1 MAGRRA
7 GTRLLAFGVR
17 GRGRSGA
24 GAAGLRREKE
34 DDSLRPVLVRC
45 CCYGVLL
52 GQGDIGVVLG
62 DVKGVHIMLKI
73 KQAIY
78 RRWRADKQILV
89 IALGE
94 AVRLSLYRQSE
105 LQWEASFPYENDA
118 ALEVCVRDCLL
129 EHDVEENAAALL
141 LLDAGRLQSEQLTL
155 PTLTAKQLR
164 KTLAWEAEQLFTE
177 CSYCYKTMA
186 ATAASEGAELTYG
199 VQQDAEQ
206 QLVQLY
212 ALPYAQQKLY
222 GDLCCR
228 LLMKLEAIC
237 VLEQESA
244 QKSEQGQSALLE
256 QEVMQADT
264 EMAVKQGDARVA
276 RAVQQ
281 WFAGAELLAFP
292 PLPTAVDWQHYR
304 DTARTLLPRIACA
317 SLLLA
322 VLVFGYAFAAHYLAQ
337 GELQSLQQDAERYAV
352 WHERRAE
359 SVQLEQRLAALKQ
372 QAQQRKAVTG
382 VSKELEAWGGLRLQG
397 AYLTRLEFKTSQEKQ
412 NAEALVKAQEKQQ
425 DADIKGKKKESKKQ
439 NAVVTVRGV
448 ARDEQAL
455 DGLLESLQRSS
466 RYSSVQLVQVQRQA
480 DATEFSVQTSVTG
493 GK

>member
-1 MAGRRA
+1 
-7 GTRLLAFGVR
+7 
-17 GRGRSGA
+17 
-24 GAAGLRREKE
+24 
-34 DDSLRPVLVRC
+34 
-45 CCYGVLL
+45 
-52 GQGDIGVVLG
+52 
-62 DVKGVHIMLKI
+62 MLKI

-78 RRWRADKQILV
+78 RRWRADKQLLV

-94 AVRLSLYRQSE
+94 AVRLSLYQQSA
-105 LQWEASFPYENDA
+105 LQWEESFPYENDA
-118 ALEVCVRDCLL
+118 ALEACVRDCLL
-129 EHDVEENAAALL
+129 EHDVEENVPALL

-164 KTLAWEAEQLFTE
+164 KTLVWEAEQLFAD

-186 ATAASEGAELTYG
+186 GAAASEGAELTTSL
-199 VQQDAEQ
+199 QQDAEQ

-222 GDLCCR
+222 GDLCSR
-228 LLMKLEAIC
+228 LLMKLQAIC

-244 QKSEQGQSALLE
+244 QKSEQGQSALPE

-264 EMAVKQGDARVA
+264 EMAAEDGNADARVE

-292 PLPTAVDWQHYR
+292 PLPTAVDWQSYR
-304 DTARTLLPRIACA
+304 DTARTLLPRVACA

-322 VLVFGYAFAAHYLAQ
+322 VAVFGYAFAAHYLAQ

-397 AYLTRLEFKTSQEKQ
+397 AYLTRLEFKASQEKQ

-448 ARDEQAL
+448 ASDEQAL

-480 DATEFSVQTSVTG
+480 AGTAFSVQANVAG

>member
-1 MAGRRA
+1 M
-7 GTRLLAFGVR
+7 
-17 GRGRSGA
+17 
-24 GAAGLRREKE
+24 LR
-34 DDSLRPVLVRC
+34 
-45 CCYGVLL
+45 
-52 GQGDIGVVLG
+52 
-62 DVKGVHIMLKI
+62 I

-78 RRWRADKQILV
+78 RRWRADKQLLV

-94 AVRLSLYRQSE
+94 AVHLSLYQKSA
-105 LQWEASFPYENDA
+105 LQWEESFPYDNDA
-118 ALEVCVRDCLL
+118 ALEACVRDCLL
-129 EHDVEENAAALL
+129 EHDVEENVPALL

-155 PTLTAKQLR
+155 PKLTAKQLR

-186 ATAASEGAELTYG
+186 GAAASEGAELTTSL
-199 VQQDAEQ
+199 QQDAEQ

-222 GDLCCR
+222 GDLCSR
-228 LLMKLEAIC
+228 LLLKLQAIC

-244 QKSEQGQSALLE
+244 QKSKQGQSALLE

-264 EMAVKQGDARVA
+264 EMAVEEGNADARVE

-281 WFAGAELLAFP
+281 WFAGAELLRFP

-304 DTARTLLPRIACA
+304 DTARTLLPRVACA

-322 VLVFGYAFAAHYLAQ
+322 VVALGYAFAAHYLAQ
-337 GELQSLQQDAERYAV
+337 GELQGLQQDAERYAV

-372 QAQQRKAVTG
+372 QALQRKAVTG

-412 NAEALVKAQEKQQ
+412 NADTLVKAQEKQQ

-448 ARDEQAL
+448 ASDEQAL

-480 DATEFSVQTSVTG
+480 DGTAFSVQASVAG

>member
-1 MAGRRA
+1 MFIIK
-7 GTRLLAFGVR
+7 LINDVMSLIKCH
-17 GRGRSGA
+17 
-24 GAAGLRREKE
+24 LRRDKA
-34 DDSLRPVLVRC
+34 L
-45 CCYGVLL
+45 VLL
-52 GQGDIGVVLG
+52 TLDN
-62 DVKGVHIMLKI
+62 K
-73 KQAIY
+73 
-78 RRWRADKQILV
+78 
-89 IALGE
+89 
-94 AVRLSLYRQSE
+94 VRLSLYRQSA
-105 LQWEASFPYENDA
+105 LQWEESFPYETAA
-118 ALEVCVRDCLL
+118 ALEACVRDCLL
-129 EHDVEENAAALL
+129 EHDVEENVPALL
-141 LLDAGRLQSEQLTL
+141 LLDAGGLQSEQLTL

-186 ATAASEGAELTYG
+186 GAAASEGAELTTSL
-199 VQQDAEQ
+199 QQDAEQ

-228 LLMKLEAIC
+228 LLMKLQAIC

-256 QEVMQADT
+256 QEVMQVDT
-264 EMAVKQGDARVA
+264 DARVE

-281 WFAGAELLAFP
+281 WFAGAELLAFT
-292 PLPTAVDWQHYR
+292 PLPTAVDWQRYR

-322 VLVFGYAFAAHYLAQ
+322 VVALGYAFAAHYLAQ

-412 NAEALVKAQEKQQ
+412 NADALVKAQEKQHDTNIQ
-425 DADIKGKKKESKKQ
+425 GKKIESNKQ
-439 NAVVTVRGV
+439 NAAVTVRGV

-466 RYSSVQLVQVQRQA
+466 RYSSVQLEQVQRQA
-480 DATEFSVQTSVTG
+480 AGTAFSVQASVAG
-493 GK
+493 GN

>member
-1 MAGRRA
+1 MFIIK
-7 GTRLLAFGVR
+7 LINDVMSLIKCH
-17 GRGRSGA
+17 
-24 GAAGLRREKE
+24 LRRDKA
-34 DDSLRPVLVRC
+34 L
-45 CCYGVLL
+45 VLL
-52 GQGDIGVVLG
+52 TLDN
-62 DVKGVHIMLKI
+62 K
-73 KQAIY
+73 
-78 RRWRADKQILV
+78 
-89 IALGE
+89 
-94 AVRLSLYRQSE
+94 VRLSLYWQSA
-105 LQWEASFPYENDA
+105 LQWEKSFPYENDA
-118 ALEVCVRDCLL
+118 ALEACVRDCLL
-129 EHDVEENAAALL
+129 EHDVEENVPALL

-186 ATAASEGAELTYG
+186 ATAASEGAELTTSL
-199 VQQDAEQ
+199 QQDAEQ

-222 GDLCCR
+222 GDLCSR
-228 LLMKLEAIC
+228 LLLKLQAIC

-244 QKSEQGQSALLE
+244 QKSEQGQSAWLE

-264 EMAVKQGDARVA
+264 EMTVEEGYTDARVA

-281 WFAGAELLAFP
+281 WFAGAELLRFP

-322 VLVFGYAFAAHYLAQ
+322 VVALGYAFAAHYLAQ
-337 GELQSLQQDAERYAV
+337 GDLQSLQQDAERYAV

-412 NAEALVKAQEKQQ
+412 NADALVKVQEKQH

-439 NAVVTVRGV
+439 NAVVTARGV
-448 ARDEQAL
+448 AHDEQAL
-455 DGLLESLQRSS
+455 DGLVESLQRSS
-466 RYSSVQLVQVQRQA
+466 RYSSVQLMQVQRQA
-480 DATEFSVQTSVTG
+480 DGTAFSVQASVAG

>member
-1 MAGRRA
+1 
-7 GTRLLAFGVR
+7 
-17 GRGRSGA
+17 
-24 GAAGLRREKE
+24 
-34 DDSLRPVLVRC
+34 
-45 CCYGVLL
+45 
-52 GQGDIGVVLG
+52 
-62 DVKGVHIMLKI
+62 MLKI

-78 RRWRADKQILV
+78 RRLRAEKQLMV

-94 AVRLSLYRQSE
+94 AVYLSLYRQSA
-105 LQWEASFPYENDA
+105 LQWEESFPYENDA
-118 ALEVCVRDCLL
+118 ALEACVRDCLL
-129 EHDVEENAAALL
+129 EHDVEENISALL
-141 LLDAGRLQSEQLTL
+141 LLDAGRLQAEQLTL
-155 PTLTAKQLR
+155 PMLTPKQLR
-164 KTLAWEAEQLFTE
+164 KTLAWEAGQLFAD
-177 CSYCYKTMA
+177 CSYCYKILA
-186 ATAASEGAELTYG
+186 GAAASESAELTTSL
-199 VQQDAEQ
+199 QQDAEQ

-228 LLMKLEAIC
+228 LLMKLKAIC

-264 EMAVKQGDARVA
+264 EMAVEQGDADARVE
-276 RAVQQ
+276 RSVQQ
-281 WFAGAELLAFP
+281 WFAGAELLRFP
-292 PLPTAVDWQHYR
+292 PLPTAVDWQRYR
-304 DTARTLLPRIACA
+304 DTARTLLPRVACV

-322 VLVFGYAFAAHYLAQ
+322 VVALGYAFAAYYLAQ

-397 AYLTRLEFKTSQEKQ
+397 AYLTRLEFKKSQDKQ
-412 NAEALVKAQEKQQ
+412 NAAALVKAQDKQH
-425 DADIKGKKKESKKQ
+425 DADIKGKKKDDKQ

-466 RYSSVQLVQVQRQA
+466 RYSSVQLMQVHRQA
-480 DATEFSVQTSVTG
+480 DATEFSVQTSLAG

>member
-1 MAGRRA
+1 
-7 GTRLLAFGVR
+7 
-17 GRGRSGA
+17 
-24 GAAGLRREKE
+24 
-34 DDSLRPVLVRC
+34 
-45 CCYGVLL
+45 
-52 GQGDIGVVLG
+52 
-62 DVKGVHIMLKI
+62 MLKI

-78 RRWRADKQILV
+78 RRWRADKQLLV

-94 AVRLSLYRQSE
+94 AVRLSLYQQSA
-105 LQWEASFPYENDA
+105 LQWEESFPYENDA
-118 ALEVCVRDCLL
+118 ALEACVRDCLL
-129 EHDVEENAAALL
+129 EHDVEENVPALL

-155 PTLTAKQLR
+155 PTLTPKQLR
-164 KTLAWEAEQLFTE
+164 KTLAWETEQLFTE
-177 CSYCYKTMA
+177 CSYCYKIVA
-186 ATAASEGAELTYG
+186 GAAASEAAELTTSL
-199 VQQDAEQ
+199 QQDVEQ

-222 GDLCCR
+222 CDLCRR
-228 LLMKLEAIC
+228 LLVKLEAIC

-244 QKSEQGQSALLE
+244 QKSEQGQNALLE

-264 EMAVKQGDARVA
+264 EMAVEQGDADARVE
-276 RAVQQ
+276 RVVQQ
-281 WFAGAELLAFP
+281 WFAGAEMLRFP
-292 PLPTAVDWQHYR
+292 PLPTAVDWQYYR
-304 DTARTLLPRIACA
+304 DTARTLLPRVACA

-322 VLVFGYAFAAHYLAQ
+322 VVALGYAFAACYLAHD
-337 GELQSLQQDAERYAV
+337 ELQSLQQDAERYAV

-412 NAEALVKAQEKQQ
+412 NAAALVKAQEKQH
-425 DADIKGKKKESKKQ
+425 DTDIQGKKIESNKQ

-448 ARDEQAL
+448 AHDEHAL

-466 RYSSVQLVQVQRQA
+466 RYSSVQLMQVQRQA
-480 DATEFSVQTSVTG
+480 DVTAFSVQASLAG

>member
-1 MAGRRA
+1 MLVVKFINNIKSLIKFR
-7 GTRLLAFGVR
+7 
-17 GRGRSGA
+17 
-24 GAAGLRREKE
+24 LRRDKP
-34 DDSLRPVLVRC
+34 L
-45 CCYGVLL
+45 
-52 GQGDIGVVLG
+52 VVLTLN
-62 DVKGVHIMLKI
+62 DEVHI
-73 KQAIY
+73 
-78 RRWRADKQILV
+78 
-89 IALGE
+89 
-94 AVRLSLYRQSE
+94 SLYQQSA
-105 LQWEASFPYENDA
+105 LQWEESFPYENDA
-118 ALEVCVRDCLL
+118 ALEARVRDGLL
-129 EHDVEENAAALL
+129 EHDVEENVSALL

-177 CSYCYKTMA
+177 CSYCYKIMA
-186 ATAASEGAELTYG
+186 GAAASEAAELTTSL
-199 VQQDAEQ
+199 QQDAEQ
-206 QLVQLY
+206 LLVQLY

-256 QEVMQADT
+256 QEVMQVDT
-264 EMAVKQGDARVA
+264 DARVE

-292 PLPTAVDWQHYR
+292 PLPTAVDWQRYR

-337 GELQSLQQDAERYAV
+337 GELQSLQQDTERYAV

-372 QAQQRKAVTG
+372 QEQQRGAVTG

-397 AYLTRLEFKTSQEKQ
+397 VYLTRLEFKTSQEKQ
-412 NAEALVKAQEKQQ
+412 NADALVKEQEKQHDTNIQ
-425 DADIKGKKKESKKQ
+425 GKKIESNKQ
-439 NAVVTVRGV
+439 NAAVTVRGV
-448 ARDEQAL
+448 ASDEQAL

-466 RYSSVQLVQVQRQA
+466 RYSSVQLMQVQRQA
-480 DATEFSVQTSVTG
+480 DGTAFSVQASVAG

>member
-1 MAGRRA
+1 MFMIKLINDVMSLIKCR
-7 GTRLLAFGVR
+7 
-17 GRGRSGA
+17 
-24 GAAGLRREKE
+24 LRRDKP
-34 DDSLRPVLVRC
+34 L
-45 CCYGVLL
+45 VLL
-52 GQGDIGVVLG
+52 TLDN
-62 DVKGVHIMLKI
+62 K
-73 KQAIY
+73 
-78 RRWRADKQILV
+78 
-89 IALGE
+89 
-94 AVRLSLYRQSE
+94 VRLSLYQQSA
-105 LQWEASFPYENDA
+105 LQWEESFPYENDA
-118 ALEVCVRDCLL
+118 ALEACVRDCLL
-129 EHDVEENAAALL
+129 EHDVEENIPALL

-177 CSYCYKTMA
+177 CSYCYKIVA
-186 ATAASEGAELTYG
+186 GAAASEGAEPSLG
-199 VQQDAEQ
+199 LQQDAEQ

-264 EMAVKQGDARVA
+264 EMAVKQGDARVE

-281 WFAGAELLAFP
+281 WFAGAELLRFP
-292 PLPTAVDWQHYR
+292 PLPTAVDWQRYR

-322 VLVFGYAFAAHYLAQ
+322 VVALGYAFAAHYLAQ

-359 SVQLEQRLAALKQ
+359 SVQLEQRLAVLKQ
-372 QAQQRKAVTG
+372 QAQQRKSVTG

-397 AYLTRLEFKTSQEKQ
+397 AYLTRLEFKTLQEKQ
-412 NAEALVKAQEKQQ
+412 NADALVKTQEKQH
-425 DADIKGKKKESKKQ
+425 DADLKGKKKESQKQ
-439 NAVVTVRGV
+439 NAAVTVRGV

-466 RYSSVQLVQVQRQA
+466 RYSSVQLMQVQRQA
-480 DATEFSVQTSVTG
+480 DGTAFSVQASVAG

>member
-1 MAGRRA
+1 MFMIKLINDVMSLIKCR
-7 GTRLLAFGVR
+7 
-17 GRGRSGA
+17 
-24 GAAGLRREKE
+24 LRRDKP
-34 DDSLRPVLVRC
+34 L
-45 CCYGVLL
+45 VLL
-52 GQGDIGVVLG
+52 TLDN
-62 DVKGVHIMLKI
+62 K
-73 KQAIY
+73 
-78 RRWRADKQILV
+78 
-89 IALGE
+89 
-94 AVRLSLYRQSE
+94 VRLSLYRQSA
-105 LQWEASFPYENDA
+105 LQWEESFPYENAA
-118 ALEVCVRDCLL
+118 ALEACVRDCLL
-129 EHDVEENAAALL
+129 EHDVEENVPALL

-186 ATAASEGAELTYG
+186 GAAASEGAELTTSL
-199 VQQDAEQ
+199 QQDAEQ

-222 GDLCCR
+222 GDLCSR

-244 QKSEQGQSALLE
+244 QKSEQGQSTLPD
-256 QEVMQADT
+256 QEFMQADT
-264 EMAVKQGDARVA
+264 EMATEQGNANARVE
-276 RAVQQ
+276 RAGQQ

-397 AYLTRLEFKTSQEKQ
+397 AYLTRLEFKTLQEKQ
-412 NAEALVKAQEKQQ
+412 NADALVKTQEKQH
-425 DADIKGKKKESKKQ
+425 DGDIKGKKKDDKK

-448 ARDEQAL
+448 ASDEQAL

-466 RYSSVQLVQVQRQA
+466 RYSSVQLMQVQRQA
-480 DATEFSVQTSVTG
+480 DGTAFSVQASVTG

>member
-1 MAGRRA
+1 MFIIK
-7 GTRLLAFGVR
+7 LINDVMSLIKCH
-17 GRGRSGA
+17 
-24 GAAGLRREKE
+24 LRRDKA
-34 DDSLRPVLVRC
+34 L
-45 CCYGVLL
+45 VLL
-52 GQGDIGVVLG
+52 TLDN
-62 DVKGVHIMLKI
+62 K
-73 KQAIY
+73 
-78 RRWRADKQILV
+78 
-89 IALGE
+89 
-94 AVRLSLYRQSE
+94 VRLSLYRQSA
-105 LQWEASFPYENDA
+105 LQWEESFPYENDA
-118 ALEVCVRDCLL
+118 ALEACVRDCLL
-129 EHDVEENAAALL
+129 EHDVEENVPALL

-164 KTLAWEAEQLFTE
+164 KTLAWEAEQLFPE

-186 ATAASEGAELTYG
+186 GAAASEGAELTTSL
-199 VQQDAEQ
+199 QQDAEQ

-222 GDLCCR
+222 GDLCSR
-228 LLMKLEAIC
+228 LLLKLQAIC

-244 QKSEQGQSALLE
+244 QKSKQGQSALLE

-264 EMAVKQGDARVA
+264 EMAVEEGNADARVE

-281 WFAGAELLAFP
+281 WFAGAELLRFP
-292 PLPTAVDWQHYR
+292 PLPTAVDWQSYR
-304 DTARTLLPRIACA
+304 DTARTLLPRVACA
-317 SLLLA
+317 NLLLA
-322 VLVFGYAFAAHYLAQ
+322 VVAFGYAFAAHYLAR

-412 NAEALVKAQEKQQ
+412 NADTLVKAQEKQH
-425 DADIKGKKKESKKQ
+425 DADIKGKKKDDKKK
-439 NAVVTVRGV
+439 AVVTVRGV
-448 ARDEQAL
+448 ASDEQTL

-466 RYSSVQLVQVQRQA
+466 RYGSVQLVQVQRQA
-480 DATEFSVQTSVTG
+480 DGTAFSVQASVAG

>member
-1 MAGRRA
+1 
-7 GTRLLAFGVR
+7 
-17 GRGRSGA
+17 
-24 GAAGLRREKE
+24 
-34 DDSLRPVLVRC
+34 
-45 CCYGVLL
+45 
-52 GQGDIGVVLG
+52 
-62 DVKGVHIMLKI
+62 MLKI

-78 RRWRADKQILV
+78 RRWRADKQLIV

-94 AVRLSLYRQSE
+94 AVRLSLYQQGA
-105 LQWEASFPYENDA
+105 LQWEKSFPYENDA
-118 ALEVCVRDCLL
+118 ALEACVRDCLL
-129 EHDVEENAAALL
+129 EHDVEENVSALL

-155 PTLTAKQLR
+155 PTLTPKQLR
-164 KTLAWEAEQLFTE
+164 KTLAWEAEQLFSK
-177 CSYCYKTMA
+177 CSYCYKIVA
-186 ATAASEGAELTYG
+186 GVAASEGAELTTSL
-199 VQQDAEQ
+199 QQDAEQ

-212 ALPYAQQKLY
+212 ALPHAQQKLY
-222 GDLCCR
+222 GDLCSR
-228 LLMKLEAIC
+228 LLLKLQAIC

-244 QKSEQGQSALLE
+244 QKSEQGQRALLE
-256 QEVMQADT
+256 QENMQADT
-264 EMAVKQGDARVA
+264 EMAVEQGKADARVE

-281 WFAGAELLAFP
+281 WFAGAELLRFP
-292 PLPTAVDWQHYR
+292 PLPTAVDWQRYR
-304 DTARTLLPRIACA
+304 DTARTLLPRVACA

-322 VLVFGYAFAAHYLAQ
+322 VVALGYAFAAHYLAQ

-412 NAEALVKAQEKQQ
+412 NADALVKVKETQHDGDLQ
-425 DADIKGKKKESKKQ
+425 GKNKDDKQ
-439 NAVVTVRGV
+439 NTVVTVRGV
-448 ARDEQAL
+448 ASDEQAL

-480 DATEFSVQTSVTG
+480 DGTAFSVQASVAG

>member
-1 MAGRRA
+1 
-7 GTRLLAFGVR
+7 
-17 GRGRSGA
+17 
-24 GAAGLRREKE
+24 
-34 DDSLRPVLVRC
+34 
-45 CCYGVLL
+45 
-52 GQGDIGVVLG
+52 
-62 DVKGVHIMLKI
+62 MLKI

-78 RRWRADKQILV
+78 RRLRADKQLIV

-94 AVRLSLYRQSE
+94 AVHLSLYQQSA
-105 LQWEASFPYENDA
+105 LQWEESFPYENDA
-118 ALEVCVRDCLL
+118 AMEACVRDCLL
-129 EHDVEENAAALL
+129 EHDVEENVSALL

-155 PTLTAKQLR
+155 PTLTEKQLR

-177 CSYCYKTMA
+177 CSYCYKIMA
-186 ATAASEGAELTYG
+186 GAAASEAAELTTSL
-199 VQQDAEQ
+199 QQDAEQ

-212 ALPYAQQKLY
+212 ALPHAQQKLY

-228 LLMKLEAIC
+228 LLVKLEAIC
-237 VLEQESA
+237 VLAQERG
-244 QKSEQGQSALLE
+244 QKSEQGQSDLLE
-256 QEVMQADT
+256 QESVQADT
-264 EMAVKQGDARVA
+264 EMAVEQGNADARVK

-292 PLPTAVDWQHYR
+292 PLPTAVDWQRYR
-304 DTARTLLPRIACA
+304 DTARTLLPRVACA

-322 VLVFGYAFAAHYLAQ
+322 VVVLGYAFAACYFAHD
-337 GELQSLQQDAERYAV
+337 ELQSLQQDAERYAV
-352 WHERRAE
+352 WYERRAE

-412 NAEALVKAQEKQQ
+412 NADALVKVQEKQH
-425 DADIKGKKKESKKQ
+425 DADIKGKKKDDKKK
-439 NAVVTVRGV
+439 AVVTVRGV
-448 ARDEQAL
+448 ASDEQAL

-466 RYSSVQLVQVQRQA
+466 RYSSVQLMQVQRQA
-480 DATEFSVQTSVTG
+480 DGTAFSVQASVAG

>member
-1 MAGRRA
+1 
-7 GTRLLAFGVR
+7 
-17 GRGRSGA
+17 
-24 GAAGLRREKE
+24 
-34 DDSLRPVLVRC
+34 
-45 CCYGVLL
+45 
-52 GQGDIGVVLG
+52 
-62 DVKGVHIMLKI
+62 MLKI

-78 RRWRADKQILV
+78 RHWRADKQLLV

-94 AVRLSLYRQSE
+94 AVRLSLYQQSA
-105 LQWEASFPYENDA
+105 LQWEKSFLYENDA
-118 ALEVCVRDCLL
+118 ALEACVRDCLL
-129 EHDVEENAAALL
+129 EHDVEENVPALL

-155 PTLTAKQLR
+155 PTLTAAQLH

-177 CSYCYKTMA
+177 CSYCYKIMA
-186 ATAASEGAELTYG
+186 GAAASEGAELTTSL
-199 VQQDAEQ
+199 QQDAEQ

-222 GDLCCR
+222 GDLCSR
-228 LLMKLEAIC
+228 LLMKLQAIC

-244 QKSEQGQSALLE
+244 QKSEQGQSALPE
-256 QEVMQADT
+256 QESKQADT
-264 EMAVKQGDARVA
+264 EMAVDQDDADALVE

-292 PLPTAVDWQHYR
+292 PLPTAMDWQHYR
-304 DTARTLLPRIACA
+304 DTARTLLPRVACA

-322 VLVFGYAFAAHYLAQ
+322 VVAFGYAFAAYYLAQ
-337 GELQSLQQDAERYAV
+337 GELQSLQQEAERYAV

-397 AYLTRLEFKTSQEKQ
+397 AYLTRLEFKTLQDKQ
-412 NAEALVKAQEKQQ
+412 NADALVKAQEKQQ
-425 DADIKGKKKESKKQ
+425 DADIQGKKKDDKKK
-439 NAVVTVRGV
+439 AVVTVRGV
-448 ARDEQAL
+448 ASDEQAL

-466 RYSSVQLVQVQRQA
+466 RYSSVQLVQVHRQA
-480 DATEFSVQTSVTG
+480 DATAFSVQTSVAG

>member
-1 MAGRRA
+1 
-7 GTRLLAFGVR
+7 
-17 GRGRSGA
+17 
-24 GAAGLRREKE
+24 
-34 DDSLRPVLVRC
+34 
-45 CCYGVLL
+45 
-52 GQGDIGVVLG
+52 
-62 DVKGVHIMLKI
+62 MLKI

-78 RRWRADKQILV
+78 RRLRADKQLLV

-94 AVRLSLYRQSE
+94 AVRLSLYQQGA
-105 LQWEASFPYENDA
+105 LQWEESFPYEHDA
-118 ALEVCVRDCLL
+118 ALEACVRDCLL
-129 EHDVEENAAALL
+129 EHDVEENVPALL
-141 LLDAGRLQSEQLTL
+141 LFDIGRLQSEQLTL

-164 KTLAWEAEQLFTE
+164 KTLAWEAEQLFPE
-177 CSYCYKTMA
+177 CSYCYKIVA
-186 ATAASEGAELTYG
+186 GAAASEGAELTTSL
-199 VQQDAEQ
+199 QQDAEQ

-222 GDLCCR
+222 GDLCSR
-228 LLMKLEAIC
+228 LLVKLEAIC
-237 VLEQESA
+237 VPEQESA
-244 QKSEQGQSALLE
+244 QKSEQGQGALLE
-256 QEVMQADT
+256 QESEQGQGALLEQESVQADT
-264 EMAVKQGDARVA
+264 KMAVEQGGADARIE

-281 WFAGAELLAFP
+281 WFAGAELLRFP
-292 PLPTAVDWQHYR
+292 PLPTAVDWRHYR
-304 DTARTLLPRIACA
+304 DTARTLLPRVACT

-322 VLVFGYAFAAHYLAQ
+322 VVALGYAFAAYYLAQ

-382 VSKELEAWGGLRLQG
+382 VSKELEAWGGLCLQG

-480 DATEFSVQTSVTG
+480 DATAFSVQTSVTG

>member
-1 MAGRRA
+1 
-7 GTRLLAFGVR
+7 
-17 GRGRSGA
+17 
-24 GAAGLRREKE
+24 
-34 DDSLRPVLVRC
+34 
-45 CCYGVLL
+45 
-52 GQGDIGVVLG
+52 
-62 DVKGVHIMLKI
+62 MLKI

-78 RRWRADKQILV
+78 RRLRAEKQLMV

-94 AVRLSLYRQSE
+94 AVRLSLYRQSA
-105 LQWEASFPYENDA
+105 LQWEESFPYENDA
-118 ALEVCVRDCLL
+118 ALEACVRDCLL
-129 EHDVEENAAALL
+129 EHDVEENVPALL

-186 ATAASEGAELTYG
+186 GAAASEGAELTTSL
-199 VQQDAEQ
+199 QQDAEQ

-228 LLMKLEAIC
+228 LFMKLEDIC

-264 EMAVKQGDARVA
+264 EMAVKQGDADARVE

-292 PLPTAVDWQHYR
+292 PLPTAVDWQYYR
-304 DTARTLLPRIACA
+304 DTARTLLPRVACV

-322 VLVFGYAFAAHYLAQ
+322 VVALGYAFAAHYLAQ

-412 NAEALVKAQEKQQ
+412 NADALVKVQEKQQ

-480 DATEFSVQTSVTG
+480 DATAFSVQASVAG

>member
-1 MAGRRA
+1 M
-7 GTRLLAFGVR
+7 LIIKLINDVM
-17 GRGRSGA
+17 SLIKCH
-24 GAAGLRREKE
+24 LRRDKA
-34 DDSLRPVLVRC
+34 L
-45 CCYGVLL
+45 VLL
-52 GQGDIGVVLG
+52 TLDN
-62 DVKGVHIMLKI
+62 K
-73 KQAIY
+73 
-78 RRWRADKQILV
+78 
-89 IALGE
+89 
-94 AVRLSLYRQSE
+94 VRLSLYRQSA
-105 LQWEASFPYENDA
+105 LQWEKSFPYENDA
-118 ALEVCVRDCLL
+118 ALEACVRDCLL
-129 EHDVEENAAALL
+129 EHDVEENVPALL
-141 LLDAGRLQSEQLTL
+141 LLNAGRLQSEQLTL

-186 ATAASEGAELTYG
+186 ATAASEGAELTTSL
-199 VQQDAEQ
+199 QQDAEQ

-228 LLMKLEAIC
+228 LLVRLQAIC

-264 EMAVKQGDARVA
+264 EMAVKQGDADARVE

-292 PLPTAVDWQHYR
+292 PLPTAVDWQYYR

-322 VLVFGYAFAAHYLAQ
+322 VVALGYAFAAHYLAQ

-359 SVQLEQRLAALKQ
+359 SVQLEQRLVALKQ
-372 QAQQRKAVTG
+372 QAQQRKAVTC

-397 AYLTRLEFKTSQEKQ
+397 AYLTRLEFKASQEKQ

-466 RYSSVQLVQVQRQA
+466 RYSSVQLMQVHRQA
-480 DATEFSVQTSVTG
+480 DATEFSVQTSVAG

>member
-1 MAGRRA
+1 MFIIK
-7 GTRLLAFGVR
+7 LINDVMSLIKCH
-17 GRGRSGA
+17 
-24 GAAGLRREKE
+24 LRRDKA
-34 DDSLRPVLVRC
+34 L
-45 CCYGVLL
+45 VLL
-52 GQGDIGVVLG
+52 TLDN
-62 DVKGVHIMLKI
+62 K
-73 KQAIY
+73 
-78 RRWRADKQILV
+78 
-89 IALGE
+89 
-94 AVRLSLYRQSE
+94 VRLSLYRQSA
-105 LQWEASFPYENDA
+105 LQWEESFPYETAA
-118 ALEVCVRDCLL
+118 ALEACVRDCLL
-129 EHDVEENAAALL
+129 EYDVEENVPALL
-141 LLDAGRLQSEQLTL
+141 LLDAGGLQSEQLTL
-155 PTLTAKQLR
+155 PTLTPKQLR

-177 CSYCYKTMA
+177 CSYCYKIVA
-186 ATAASEGAELTYG
+186 GAAASEGAELTTSL
-199 VQQDAEQ
+199 QQDAEQ

-222 GDLCCR
+222 GDLCSR
-228 LLMKLEAIC
+228 LLMKLETIC

-244 QKSEQGQSALLE
+244 HKSEQGQSALLE

-264 EMAVKQGDARVA
+264 EMAAEQGNTDARVE

-337 GELQSLQQDAERYAV
+337 GDLQSLQQDAERYAV

-372 QAQQRKAVTG
+372 QAQQRKATTG

-412 NAEALVKAQEKQQ
+412 NADALVKAQDKQH
-425 DADIKGKKKESKKQ
+425 DADIQGKKRESKQQ
-439 NAVVTVRGV
+439 NAAVTARGV

-466 RYSSVQLVQVQRQA
+466 RYSSVQLMQVQRQA
-480 DATEFSVQTSVTG
+480 DGTAFSVQASVAG

>member
-1 MAGRRA
+1 MFIIKLINDVMSLIKCR
-7 GTRLLAFGVR
+7 
-17 GRGRSGA
+17 
-24 GAAGLRREKE
+24 LRRDKA
-34 DDSLRPVLVRC
+34 L
-45 CCYGVLL
+45 VLL
-52 GQGDIGVVLG
+52 TLDN
-62 DVKGVHIMLKI
+62 K
-73 KQAIY
+73 
-78 RRWRADKQILV
+78 
-89 IALGE
+89 
-94 AVRLSLYRQSE
+94 VRLSLYRQSA
-105 LQWEASFPYENDA
+105 LQWEESFPYENAA
-118 ALEVCVRDCLL
+118 ALEACVRDCLL
-129 EHDVEENAAALL
+129 EHDVEENVPALL
-141 LLDAGRLQSEQLTL
+141 LLDAGGLQSEQLTL

-164 KTLAWEAEQLFTE
+164 KTLAWEAEQLFSE

-186 ATAASEGAELTYG
+186 GAAASDGAELTTSL
-199 VQQDAEQ
+199 QQDAEQ

-228 LLMKLEAIC
+228 LLVRLQAIC

-292 PLPTAVDWQHYR
+292 PLPTAVDWQYYR

-412 NAEALVKAQEKQQ
+412 NADALVKAQEKQH
-425 DADIKGKKKESKKQ
+425 DTDIKGKKKESKKQ

-466 RYSSVQLVQVQRQA
+466 RYSSVQLMQVHRQA
-480 DATEFSVQTSVTG
+480 DATEFSVQTSVAG

>member
-1 MAGRRA
+1 
-7 GTRLLAFGVR
+7 
-17 GRGRSGA
+17 
-24 GAAGLRREKE
+24 
-34 DDSLRPVLVRC
+34 
-45 CCYGVLL
+45 
-52 GQGDIGVVLG
+52 
-62 DVKGVHIMLKI
+62 MLKI

-78 RRWRADKQILV
+78 RHWRADKQLLV

-94 AVRLSLYRQSE
+94 AVRLSLYQQSA
-105 LQWEASFPYENDA
+105 LQWEESFPYENDA
-118 ALEVCVRDCLL
+118 ALEARVRDCLL
-129 EHDVEENAAALL
+129 EHDVEENVSALL

-177 CSYCYKTMA
+177 CSYCYKIVA
-186 ATAASEGAELTYG
+186 GAAASEVAELTTSL
-199 VQQDAEQ
+199 QQDAEQ

-212 ALPYAQQKLY
+212 ALPHAQQKLY
-222 GDLCCR
+222 GDLCSR
-228 LLMKLEAIC
+228 LLMKLQAIC

-264 EMAVKQGDARVA
+264 EMAVEQGDADARVE

-281 WFAGAELLAFP
+281 WFAGAEMLRFP

-304 DTARTLLPRIACA
+304 DTARTLLPRVACA

-322 VLVFGYAFAAHYLAQ
+322 VVVLGYAFAACYFAQ
-337 GELQSLQQDAERYAV
+337 DELQSLQQDAERYAV

-412 NAEALVKAQEKQQ
+412 NADALVKSQEKQH
-425 DADIKGKKKESKKQ
+425 DGDIQGKKKESKKQ

-448 ARDEQAL
+448 ASDEQAL

-466 RYSSVQLVQVQRQA
+466 RYSAVQLMQVQRQA
-480 DATEFSVQTSVTG
+480 DGTAFSVQASVAG

>member
-1 MAGRRA
+1 
-7 GTRLLAFGVR
+7 
-17 GRGRSGA
+17 
-24 GAAGLRREKE
+24 
-34 DDSLRPVLVRC
+34 
-45 CCYGVLL
+45 
-52 GQGDIGVVLG
+52 
-62 DVKGVHIMLKI
+62 MLKI

-78 RRWRADKQILV
+78 RRWRADKQLLV

-94 AVRLSLYRQSE
+94 AVHLSLYQQSA
-105 LQWEASFPYENDA
+105 LQWEKSFPYENDA
-118 ALEVCVRDCLL
+118 ALEVCVRDGLL
-129 EHDVEENAAALL
+129 EHDVEENVPALL

-155 PTLTAKQLR
+155 PTLTAAQLR

-177 CSYCYKTMA
+177 CSYCYKIMA
-186 ATAASEGAELTYG
+186 GAAASEGAELTTSL
-199 VQQDAEQ
+199 QQDAEQ

-222 GDLCCR
+222 GDLCSR
-228 LLMKLEAIC
+228 LLLKLQAIC

-244 QKSEQGQSALLE
+244 QKSEQGQSALPE
-256 QEVMQADT
+256 QEREQADT
-264 EMAVKQGDARVA
+264 EMTTEQGDADARVE

-304 DTARTLLPRIACA
+304 DTVRTLLPRVACA

-322 VLVFGYAFAAHYLAQ
+322 VVVLGYAFAAHYLAQ
-337 GELQSLQQDAERYAV
+337 GELQSLQQDAERYSV

-359 SVQLEQRLAALKQ
+359 SVQLEQRLAVLKQ

-412 NAEALVKAQEKQQ
+412 NADALVKAQETQH
-425 DADIKGKKKESKKQ
+425 DVDIKGKKKDDKQ

-448 ARDEQAL
+448 ASDEQAL

-466 RYSSVQLVQVQRQA
+466 RYSSVQLMQVQRQA
-480 DATEFSVQTSVTG
+480 DGTAFSVQASVAG

>member
-1 MAGRRA
+1 
-7 GTRLLAFGVR
+7 
-17 GRGRSGA
+17 
-24 GAAGLRREKE
+24 
-34 DDSLRPVLVRC
+34 
-45 CCYGVLL
+45 
-52 GQGDIGVVLG
+52 
-62 DVKGVHIMLKI
+62 MLKI
-73 KQAIY
+73 KQSIY
-78 RRWRADKQILV
+78 RRLRAEKQLMV

-94 AVRLSLYRQSE
+94 AVRLSLYRQSA
-105 LQWEASFPYENDA
+105 LQWEESFPYENDA
-118 ALEVCVRDCLL
+118 ALEACVRDYLL
-129 EHDVEENAAALL
+129 EHDVEENVPALL

-155 PTLTAKQLR
+155 PTLSPEQLR

-186 ATAASEGAELTYG
+186 GAAASEGAELTTSL
-199 VQQDAEQ
+199 QQDAEQ

-228 LLMKLEAIC
+228 LLMKLQAIC

-256 QEVMQADT
+256 QEVMQVDT
-264 EMAVKQGDARVA
+264 DARVE

-281 WFAGAELLAFP
+281 WFAGAELLAFT
-292 PLPTAVDWQHYR
+292 PLPTAVDWQRYR

-322 VLVFGYAFAAHYLAQ
+322 VVALGYAFAAHYLAQ

-412 NAEALVKAQEKQQ
+412 NADALVKAQEKQHDTNIQ
-425 DADIKGKKKESKKQ
+425 GKKIESNKQ
-439 NAVVTVRGV
+439 NAAVTVRGV

-466 RYSSVQLVQVQRQA
+466 RYSSVQLEQVQRQA
-480 DATEFSVQTSVTG
+480 AGTAFSVQASVAG
-493 GK
+493 GN

>member
-1 MAGRRA
+1 
-7 GTRLLAFGVR
+7 
-17 GRGRSGA
+17 
-24 GAAGLRREKE
+24 
-34 DDSLRPVLVRC
+34 
-45 CCYGVLL
+45 
-52 GQGDIGVVLG
+52 
-62 DVKGVHIMLKI
+62 MLKI

-78 RRWRADKQILV
+78 RRWRADKQLLV

-94 AVRLSLYRQSE
+94 AVRLSLYQQSA
-105 LQWEASFPYENDA
+105 LQWEESFPYENDA
-118 ALEVCVRDCLL
+118 ALEACVRDGLL
-129 EHDVEENAAALL
+129 EHDVEENVPALL

-177 CSYCYKTMA
+177 CSYCYKIVA
-186 ATAASEGAELTYG
+186 GAAASEGAELTTSL
-199 VQQDAEQ
+199 QRDAEQ

-222 GDLCCR
+222 GALCSR
-228 LLMKLEAIC
+228 LLLKLQAIC
-237 VLEQESA
+237 VLEQESG
-244 QKSEQGQSALLE
+244 QKSEQGQSALPE
-256 QEVMQADT
+256 QEREQADT
-264 EMAVKQGDARVA
+264 EMAVEEGNADARVE

-304 DTARTLLPRIACA
+304 DTARTLLPRVACA

-322 VLVFGYAFAAHYLAQ
+322 VVALGYAFAAHYLAQ
-337 GELQSLQQDAERYAV
+337 GELQVLQQDAERYAV

-359 SVQLEQRLAALKQ
+359 SMQLEQRLAALKQ
-372 QAQQRKAVTG
+372 QAQQRKATTG
-382 VSKELEAWGGLRLQG
+382 VSKELEVWGGLRLQG

-412 NAEALVKAQEKQQ
+412 NADTLMKAQEKQH
-425 DADIKGKKKESKKQ
+425 DGDIQGKKKDDKQ

-448 ARDEQAL
+448 AHDEQAL

-466 RYSSVQLVQVQRQA
+466 RYSSVQLLQVHRQA
-480 DATEFSVQTSVTG
+480 DATEFSVQTSVAG

>member
-1 MAGRRA
+1 MFIIK
-7 GTRLLAFGVR
+7 LINDVMSLIKCH
-17 GRGRSGA
+17 
-24 GAAGLRREKE
+24 LRRDKA
-34 DDSLRPVLVRC
+34 L
-45 CCYGVLL
+45 VLL
-52 GQGDIGVVLG
+52 TLDN
-62 DVKGVHIMLKI
+62 K
-73 KQAIY
+73 
-78 RRWRADKQILV
+78 
-89 IALGE
+89 
-94 AVRLSLYRQSE
+94 VRFSLYRQSA
-105 LQWEASFPYENDA
+105 LQWEESFPYENDA
-118 ALEVCVRDCLL
+118 ALEACVRDCLL
-129 EHDVEENAAALL
+129 EHDVEENVPALL

-177 CSYCYKTMA
+177 CNYCYKTMA
-186 ATAASEGAELTYG
+186 GAAASEGAELTTSL
-199 VQQDAEQ
+199 QQDAEQ

-337 GELQSLQQDAERYAV
+337 GELQSLQQDAKRYAV

-397 AYLTRLEFKTSQEKQ
+397 AYLTRLEFKTSHEKQ
-412 NAEALVKAQEKQQ
+412 NADALVKAQEKQQ

-439 NAVVTVRGV
+439 NVVVTVRGV
-448 ARDEQAL
+448 ASDEQAL

-480 DATEFSVQTSVTG
+480 DATAFSVQTSVTG

>member
-1 MAGRRA
+1 MFMVEFINNIKSLIKFR
-7 GTRLLAFGVR
+7 
-17 GRGRSGA
+17 
-24 GAAGLRREKE
+24 LRRDKP
-34 DDSLRPVLVRC
+34 L
-45 CCYGVLL
+45 
-52 GQGDIGVVLG
+52 VVLTLN
-62 DVKGVHIMLKI
+62 D
-73 KQAIY
+73 
-78 RRWRADKQILV
+78 
-89 IALGE
+89 E
-94 AVRLSLYRQSE
+94 VRLSLYQQSA
-105 LQWEASFPYENDA
+105 LQWEESFPYENDV
-118 ALEVCVRDCLL
+118 ALEVCVRDGLL
-129 EHDVEENAAALL
+129 EHDVEENVPALL

-177 CSYCYKTMA
+177 CSYCYKIVA
-186 ATAASEGAELTYG
+186 GAAASEGAELTTSL
-199 VQQDAEQ
+199 QQDAEQ

-228 LLMKLEAIC
+228 LLMKLQAIC

-264 EMAVKQGDARVA
+264 EMAVEHGDADARVE

-281 WFAGAELLAFP
+281 WFAGAELIAFP
-292 PLPTAVDWQHYR
+292 PLPTAVDWQSYR
-304 DTARTLLPRIACA
+304 DTARTLLPRVACA

-322 VLVFGYAFAAHYLAQ
+322 VVALGYAFAAHYLAQ

-359 SVQLEQRLAALKQ
+359 SMQLEQRLAALKQ

-397 AYLTRLEFKTSQEKQ
+397 AYLTRLEFKTAQEKQ
-412 NAEALVKAQEKQQ
+412 NADALVKAQEKQH
-425 DADIKGKKKESKKQ
+425 DGDIKGKKKDDKKK
-439 NAVVTVRGV
+439 AVVTVRGV
-448 ARDEQAL
+448 ASDEQAL

-466 RYSSVQLVQVQRQA
+466 RYSSVQLMQVQRQA
-480 DATEFSVQTSVTG
+480 DGTAFSVQASVAG

>member
-1 MAGRRA
+1 
-7 GTRLLAFGVR
+7 
-17 GRGRSGA
+17 
-24 GAAGLRREKE
+24 
-34 DDSLRPVLVRC
+34 
-45 CCYGVLL
+45 
-52 GQGDIGVVLG
+52 
-62 DVKGVHIMLKI
+62 
-73 KQAIY
+73 
-78 RRWRADKQILV
+78 
-89 IALGE
+89 
-94 AVRLSLYRQSE
+94 
-105 LQWEASFPYENDA
+105 
-118 ALEVCVRDCLL
+118 
-129 EHDVEENAAALL
+129 
-141 LLDAGRLQSEQLTL
+141 
-155 PTLTAKQLR
+155 
-164 KTLAWEAEQLFTE
+164 
-177 CSYCYKTMA
+177 MA
-186 ATAASEGAELTYG
+186 ATAASEGAELTTNL
-199 VQQDAEQ
+199 QQDAEQ

-228 LLMKLEAIC
+228 LLVRLQAIC

-256 QEVMQADT
+256 QEREQADT
-264 EMAVKQGDARVA
+264 EMTTEQGDADARVA

-292 PLPTAVDWQHYR
+292 PLPTAVDWQSYR
-304 DTARTLLPRIACA
+304 DTARTLLPRVACA

-322 VLVFGYAFAAHYLAQ
+322 VVALGYAFAAHYLAQ

-372 QAQQRKAVTG
+372 QAQQRKSVTG

-412 NAEALVKAQEKQQ
+412 NADALVKAQEKQHDTNIQ
-425 DADIKGKKKESKKQ
+425 GKKIESNKQ
-439 NAVVTVRGV
+439 NAAVTVRGV

-480 DATEFSVQTSVTG
+480 DATAFSVQTSVTG

>member
-1 MAGRRA
+1 MFIIK
-7 GTRLLAFGVR
+7 LINDVMSLIKCH
-17 GRGRSGA
+17 
-24 GAAGLRREKE
+24 LRRDKA
-34 DDSLRPVLVRC
+34 L
-45 CCYGVLL
+45 VLL
-52 GQGDIGVVLG
+52 TLDN
-62 DVKGVHIMLKI
+62 K
-73 KQAIY
+73 
-78 RRWRADKQILV
+78 
-89 IALGE
+89 
-94 AVRLSLYRQSE
+94 VRLSLYRQSA
-105 LQWEASFPYENDA
+105 LQWEESFPYENDA
-118 ALEVCVRDCLL
+118 ALEACVRDCLL
-129 EHDVEENAAALL
+129 EHDVEENVPALL

-186 ATAASEGAELTYG
+186 ATTASEGAELTTSL
-199 VQQDAEQ
+199 QQDAEQ

-264 EMAVKQGDARVA
+264 EMAVKQGDADARVE

-412 NAEALVKAQEKQQ
+412 KADALVKAQEKQH
-425 DADIKGKKKESKKQ
+425 DTDIQGKKIESNKQ
-439 NAVVTVRGV
+439 NAAVTVRGV

-480 DATEFSVQTSVTG
+480 DATAFSVQTSVAG

>member
-1 MAGRRA
+1 
-7 GTRLLAFGVR
+7 
-17 GRGRSGA
+17 
-24 GAAGLRREKE
+24 
-34 DDSLRPVLVRC
+34 
-45 CCYGVLL
+45 
-52 GQGDIGVVLG
+52 
-62 DVKGVHIMLKI
+62 MLKI

-78 RRWRADKQILV
+78 RRWRADKQLLV

-94 AVRLSLYRQSE
+94 AVHLSLYQQSA
-105 LQWEASFPYENDA
+105 LQWEESFPYENDA
-118 ALEVCVRDCLL
+118 ALEACVRDGLL
-129 EHDVEENAAALL
+129 EHDVEENVSALL
-141 LLDAGRLQSEQLTL
+141 LLDASRLQSEQLTL

-177 CSYCYKTMA
+177 CSYCYKIVA
-186 ATAASEGAELTYG
+186 GAAASEGAELTTSL
-199 VQQDAEQ
+199 QQDAEQ

-212 ALPYAQQKLY
+212 ALPHARQKLY
-222 GDLCCR
+222 GALCSR
-228 LLMKLEAIC
+228 LLVKVEAIC
-237 VLEQESA
+237 VLEQESE

-264 EMAVKQGDARVA
+264 EMAVEEGNADARVE

-281 WFAGAELLAFP
+281 WFAGAEMLRFP
-292 PLPTAVDWQHYR
+292 PLPTAVDWQSYR
-304 DTARTLLPRIACA
+304 DTARTLLPRVACA

-322 VLVFGYAFAAHYLAQ
+322 VAAFGYAFAAYYLAQ
-337 GELQSLQQDAERYAV
+337 SELQSLQQDAERYAV

-397 AYLTRLEFKTSQEKQ
+397 AYLTRLEFKTAQEKQ
-412 NAEALVKAQEKQQ
+412 NADTLMKAQETQH
-425 DADIKGKKKESKKQ
+425 DGDIQGKKKNDKQ
-439 NAVVTVRGV
+439 KAVVTVRGV
-448 ARDEQAL
+448 ASDEQAL

-480 DATEFSVQTSVTG
+480 DETAFSVQASVAG